1 MTESEKNNEMTS
13 AAEEMTGTEASTSV
27 PIGGDLQSIGTQL
40 ANARQQHGWAVE
52 DVASQLKLAPR
63 QIDAIEHDNYDALPT
78 MVMTRGYIRSY
89 AKLLGLDPATI
100 LPSTASAAGTANA
113 FGAAQSGENTSRS
126 LSQSN
131 IPFESESRISIKWI
145 VAGVAVVLA
154 AIAATQFGGLSA
166 LHSSSVAS
174 AESAESASTEKD
186 ATGKTDDEI
195 LANANTPTTTVA
207 SNQQATVA
215 VGATGVPAA
224 TVTPGTGDNQ
234 LSLHFKQDSWIQV
247 KSADKKILFSGIAKA
262 DATETFSLDQ
272 PLSVVIGNI
281 SGVDATLRGEVL
293 DLKANSKTNVAR
305 LNLK

>member
-1 MTESEKNNEMTS
+1 MTEPEKNSEITS
-13 AAEEMTGTEASTSV
+13 AAEEMAGAEASAPVSDGLHSV
-27 PIGGDLQSIGTQL
+27 GAQL
-40 ANARQQHGWAVE
+40 ANARKQHGWAVE

-63 QIDAIEHDNYDALPT
+63 QIDAIEQDNYNALPT

-89 AKLLGLDPATI
+89 AKLLGLDPAAI
-100 LPSTASAAGTANA
+100 LPSTASATDTAGA
-113 FGAAQSGENTSRS
+113 FSSSQHGGNTSRS
-126 LSQSN
+126 LAQSN
-131 IPFESESRISIKWI
+131 IPFESEGRISVKWI
-145 VAGVAVVLA
+145 VVGVAVVLA

-174 AESAESASTEKD
+174 AESVESASTDKD

-195 LANANTPTTTVA
+195 LANANTPPSAVA
-207 SNQQATVA
+207 SNPQATVA
-215 VGATGVPAA
+215 VGATGVPAP
-224 TVTPGTGDNQ
+224 TVAPGADNNQ

-281 SGVDATLRGEVL
+281 SGVDATLRGEAL